1 MSQAVNRRRFLSG
14 SLGIAALA
22 AGGTGLLSGCSS
34 SSSTT
39 AGSGSGA
46 TGTPPTYVHY
56 DGVKPDL
63 AGTEAGVPDAFYHYP
78 EKPVSAFDKAPGDG
92 KPITAMAQTS
102 EPIPPAMGS
111 NPYWQELNKQLGS
124 ELKIAMTTATD
135 YDAKFATVVA
145 GGDELPDIFQVSR
158 GATAVPQLMASK
170 ALDLTEYLSGDAAK
184 DYPYLANIPSAS
196 WKHAMFDGKI
206 YAVPIPRG
214 ALQSTII
221 YRRDDLLS
229 KLGIDTEPSDFSDFF
244 DLCKEITNP
253 KKNVWALSQAPT
265 NYVMQMLKVPN
276 GWAEEGGKL
285 TSKWESPQI
294 KDALDASRKTVE
306 AGVIAPDSFA
316 ANANQYKQWFM
327 SGTTY
332 LTGDSYSAWPAY
344 YAQSTS
350 VKDFALS
357 AMGFPGFDGGKG
369 SIWLRSP
376 THSIVGIN
384 KESADRAKT
393 LLSVMNWLAAPFGT
407 EEYLFRKYGIANR
420 NYKLEGTDPVQDQGK
435 VGETFLGIQ
444 YLADAPPVLYLPGAE
459 DTIKGQYEQMKSVIP
474 DGTPDPTEGLYSET
488 NTRIGGKIGEKL
500 DTMITEILQG
510 RKQVSEWDAAVAE
523 WRSSGGD
530 KIRGEFEELL
540 QKQ

>member
-500 DTMITEILQG
+500 DT
-510 RKQVSEWDAAVAE
+510 
-523 WRSSGGD
+523 
-530 KIRGEFEELL
+530 
-540 QKQ
+540 